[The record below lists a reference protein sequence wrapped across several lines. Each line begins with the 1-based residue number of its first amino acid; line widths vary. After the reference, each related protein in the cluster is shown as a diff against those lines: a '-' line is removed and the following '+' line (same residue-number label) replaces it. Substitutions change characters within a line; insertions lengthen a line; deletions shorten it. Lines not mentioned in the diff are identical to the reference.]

1 MRRLVRGLK
10 AVYDFFTGDAIMLSA
25 TVVAFAAAF
34 ILVRT
39 ARANVLAAA
48 AFIFLIVA
56 GLVATLLRELA
67 DRPR

>member
-1 MRRLVRGLK
+1 MRKVLRALK
-10 AVYDFFTGDAIMLSA
+10 AVYDFFTGDAIMLAA

-34 ILVRT
+34 TLVRT

-48 AFIFLIVA
+48 AFIFFIVA
-56 GLVATLLRELA
+56 GLVATLIRELT